1 MADKKFT
8 LTFDANMDVSKV
20 KKSVSEI
27 QSALNGINLSKS
39 MASSASGTF
48 KKLLEELDNYNNLT
62 SQAATSMADI
72 KKADKSLQSI
82 LDLFDKINN
91 IAEEVGA
98 NPINFINPT
107 ELKKIN
113 AAKKA
118 LEGAKQ
124 AMSNTAVAAKKAN
137 LQDQFD
143 KAKKKVDDL
152 NNQVGQLNNK
162 ISSKK
167 AAKIGIEASLEKARE
182 NLALLR
188 KELANLEANPVK
200 AETKTTSKKGVK
212 TTENLNA
219 QEVENYKNKLNE
231 TKTKI
236 GETERAITQLNK
248 DLQSTDTSKMEEELE
263 QIEQKMK
270 EATQAM
276 NELGEKLKHVGK
288 DNRTETIKKL
298 RDELAD
304 LTGKAK
310 KDIPQTIDKIE
321 EFIQSLS
328 QAEKVK
334 VTEALNKMNAELAE
348 TARESEKAAKGLDKT
363 TKEGEQLSR
372 TVQDIENLKNQVLDF
387 FSITNTIQIF
397 KNAVRDAFDTVKELD
412 AVMTETA
419 VVTDF
424 SIGDMWDKLPEYAD
438 QANKLG
444 ASIKD
449 LYAAN
454 TLYYQQGLN
463 SQQAMSVGVETMKMA
478 RIANMDAAQATEA
491 MTAALRGFNME
502 INEISA
508 GRINDV
514 YSELAAITASDTEQI
529 ATAMSKTA
537 SIAAS
542 ANMEF
547 ETTAALL
554 AQIIE
559 TTQEAPETAGTAMK
573 TIIARFTEV
582 KELFSEGVLTGEDSE
597 GEEININKIDAA
609 LKTVGISLKDFLNGS
624 KGIDDI
630 FLELASKWDSLDLAT
645 QRYIATTAAGSR
657 QQSRFIAMMSNYG
670 RTMELV
676 NAANNSAGA
685 SQKQFNKTTES
696 LEAKIQ
702 RLKNAWAEFT
712 MGLANNSLIKT
723 GVDLLTNLLTTINS
737 LTDAGDSKIGK
748 FTTSLLRLG
757 TVLIGLKG
765 GQSAINGILKFL
777 TNTGITEILGMK
789 GMETG
794 KVDFFAAI
802 KKAVSSLGESLT
814 KTKTGL
820 AQILTNLKDPAW
832 WGGSIKALGTALKS
846 AGKVV
851 LGFLKTWGGWIA
863 LIVGITLTIKTMV
876 TAFNEAQK
884 AAKMEKL
891 QESMS
896 KLAEEAEE
904 AKNELNEIS
913 NSRKNL
919 ENLENTLDDLIKGT
933 NEWKQSLIAV
943 NQEVLRLIDQYP
955 ELGKY
960 VTTGQNGQLSID
972 SKGWDEVYSQQ
983 LQLVTNISGLQSTTT
998 AQIKELQAGMEFDKF
1013 VVELQ
1018 DEGFQQDL
1026 TEFEIGLN
1034 DWYDS
1039 TFKFF
1044 GKEVTWGE
1052 ILSSFADGAAMMYGM
1067 GATPNSDLNREIRA
1081 QGGYQAY
1088 YQKQKTGGLT
1098 DQEYTDL
1105 AAAFTEAGIT
1115 MADDLS
1121 DSELKMAQEIYS
1133 DSNYDPIFMDAVINK
1148 AKELGQAFDDLGS
1161 KSLSLVLQ
1169 EEQASKNFVRNAIS
1183 SAEELSNIEYGDALM
1198 EFLAGVKNYEDLNAE
1213 IKDEKERILSE
1224 TTDSKD
1230 LMAEYAALY
1239 GKYYADGKLYTDSSM
1254 STQIEGL
1261 SDDYLANAIASANIT
1276 IKVKEDALQI
1286 AQTGLKGKNTELFD
1300 DLFSANGSEISSKQI
1315 AQYTTKNGYDFN
1327 SMAKDLGFAGSDSKS
1342 SLEEMAE
1349 KLGTTTEDIIKTL
1362 IENFESAT
1370 DRIAKQRRDL
1380 TRQMSKYSSKDLQGY
1395 EVNAA
1400 ILSALELKF
1409 GEQIRYTLENV
1420 ISSLEITGDQALISK
1435 GYEQF
1440 RNIAMA
1446 GNEED
1451 VHKLYSFIEEIDWS
1465 NPIDAVYTLNQEIQK
1480 GSGLTSDYAK
1490 GMMEIE
1496 SSFFGAGN
1504 QMQYFLKS
1512 SDFKEMQEDLTEI
1525 VDLNGELT
1533 ASDVLDLADDYKSLN
1548 KILKNTEATAGGVAK
1563 ALQLVAEGKLGIYQ
1577 LTDAVMA
1584 SLEGF
1589 DSLNSLIAETL
1600 KTLEDFDPG
1609 PNENEVADFI
1619 NTAYETISE
1628 NLKAG
1633 AVGNTQNFSYLDF
1646 LFPGWRDGKEG
1657 DELVAQMEYLS
1668 GKLQDNAT
1676 NMRRSWSDIAAKKD
1690 IYGKEIEFDEGSGRT
1705 YEDLSVQDT
1714 GSEILLT
1721 GWEGK
1726 DMTTNDIV
1734 DWIADAYE
1742 VSDDYARMM
1751 LADFKNYSADL
1762 AVELNANDYA
1772 AGIGDA
1778 YDALNTVK
1786 VGDIEERAGVDK
1798 KIIDESEIQAIATL
1812 YQQEFDKVYEYFDE
1826 RGAVITDFYDENGML
1841 EETAIIM
1848 AELDKVAQS
1857 GGEDGARWVNQFMSQ
1872 AGSKLNVD
1880 GLNKA
1885 LGDVGIPEAAKARIT
1900 QDIVDSMFAA
1910 GQSQVDID
1918 VTLSD
1923 GNVHTIPITP
1933 DINLETAIANAE
1945 TQLANSNLAEAIVS
1959 AFSNVTISPGVDTE
1973 NMTNYVVSAI
1983 KAADGTTVVIAPDQ
1997 GSLNTLTTSITGA
2010 AQEAKP
2016 YVHVSSNISSII
2028 SSIKS
2033 ISRTV
2038 TVTVKY
2044 NEVGKPSGGN
2054 AADPDFF
2061 VNNAVGVKNARSS
2074 YNALVSEE
2082 GPELIQTKNGAYLT
2096 GQNGPEFA
2104 HINKG
2109 DTVYTAE
2116 ETAQILKNR
2125 KHTFIPRYDSG
2136 KYVSGYGYGSAYS
2149 GGKSTSKKEDEW
2161 ENPFDKLYN
2170 LVRKIDEELRRRER
2184 IERRYEKLLENIDA
2198 SANKI
2203 IDVSRE
2209 QLAQL
2214 EKERMLQEQLIAGR
2228 KYQIEQYQAENAE
2241 LAKYAFITQNE
2252 QGEDVLRIDW
2262 NAINAVTDEDEGQRI
2277 EDYVSQLEEWF
2288 EAILEAEDVL
2298 WDIEDEVAEI
2308 KERGK
2313 EEYFELEDAI
2323 KEALAQSYQDEI
2335 DKLSEI
2341 NESINDTNS
2350 SLLDAMQKSLD
2361 KQRQERDNKKTEDDL
2376 AEKQRR
2382 LLYLQQDTSG
2392 ANAMEILQLQKEIQE
2407 GQEDYTDTLIDQK
2420 ISELQEQNDEAAKQR
2435 EQQITIAQA
2444 QLDHYIESGKI
2455 WEDVYTLMDEG
2466 LDADTGL
2473 VRGSRL
2479 EELLKSAD
2487 AYQGMSEI
2495 GKMEWLNETN
2505 NLIAQG
2511 LSYLEVGRQLEDI
2524 GVDKGTEIEFTNENG
2539 QTLKGTVNEDGS
2551 VTASDGKTYNNV
2563 YQEYDGKYYAGENIE
2578 QVKEPTV
2585 EGPEQGETEQQP
2597 VQNSKYT
2604 EDNIIGIAEAV
2615 WLKGSDASGWGAGE
2629 IRKSRVDQKIGTG
2642 AGQEVQTRINQ
2653 IANKK
2658 VGTGKAKKALTEYYY
2673 GKFKQ
2678 GGLADF
2684 TGPAWLDGTKSRPE
2698 LVLNQKD
2705 TQNFIQ
2711 LKDILASILGR
2722 GGATNNTSTENNG
2735 DITYDIDIN
2744 VESIGSDYDVEQVA
2758 NKVKSMIGA
2767 DARYRNNNTVSLMR

>member
-8 LTFDANMDVSKV
+8 LTFDVDGNLSPIKSAVKDFQTTIKSAKFQIPVGIQGNIDKTISKLNAEIAEFESLTSQGFSNMADISKAEKSFAKITSLMRQLGSQGEQIKGLDPKKFLPKEILERTAKLEKAFNKLGDIKVNTKKIDAQTEAV
-20 KKSVSEI
+20 KKQKEEVDGLRTKYE
-27 QSALNGINLSKS
+27 ALAAENKTAGARKGNLSSSIKAKEKEAEAIQQQMKALEQVKGGKS
-39 MASSASGTF
+39 SAEYSKLNSEFKTLSKTISAQKAEFASLDTSINKNKTTMSGLRVQLDGASSA
-48 KKLLEELDNYNNLT
+48 LDQMEESLK
-62 SQAATSMADI
+62 Q
-72 KKADKSLQSI
+72 LQSSANVNE
-82 LDLFDKINN
+82 DL
-91 IAEEVGA
+91 
-98 NPINFINPT
+98 
-107 ELKKIN
+107 
-113 AAKKA
+113 
-118 LEGAKQ
+118 
-124 AMSNTAVAAKKAN
+124 
-137 LQDQFD
+137 
-143 KAKKKVDDL
+143 
-152 NNQVGQLNNK
+152 
-162 ISSKK
+162 
-167 AAKIGIEASLEKARE
+167 E
-182 NLALLR
+182 NLR
-188 KELANLEANPVK
+188 KELAQLKNVNIDEIPDDLDEIKRIINSLDGDHI
-200 AETKTTSKKGVK
+200 KTIRDGLT
-212 TTENLNA
+212 N
-219 QEVENYKNKLNE
+219 
-231 TKTKI
+231 I
-236 GETERAITQLNK
+236 GQAASDMAPSTQRAAKSL
-248 DLQSTDTSKMEEELE
+248 
-263 QIEQKMK
+263 
-270 EATQAM
+270 
-276 NELGEKLKHVGK
+276 
-288 DNRTETIKKL
+288 
-298 RDELAD
+298 DELNREGVE
-304 LTGKAK
+304 LTRVG
-310 KDIPQTIDKIE
+310 QE
-321 EFIQSLS
+321 
-328 QAEKVK
+328 
-334 VTEALNKMNAELAE
+334 
-348 TARESEKAAKGLDKT
+348 
-363 TKEGEQLSR
+363 
-372 TVQDIENLKNQVLDF
+372 IENLKGQVLDF

-582 KELFSEGVLTGEDSE
+582 KELFSEGMLTGEDSE

-630 FLELASKWDSLDLAT
+630 FLELASKWNSLDLAT

-657 QQSRFIAMMSNYG
+657 QQSRFIAMMSNYD

-676 NAANNSAGA
+676 TAANNSAGA
-685 SQKQFNKTTES
+685 SQKQFGKTLDS
-696 LEAKIQ
+696 LDAKLQ
-702 RLKNAWAEFT
+702 RLSNAWDTFV
-712 MGLANNSLIKT
+712 MGLADNDIIKF
-723 GVDLLTNLLTTINS
+723 GVDLLTKLLETVNN
-737 LTDAGDSKIGK
+737 LTDDLGGTAGSIAKLGIAFVALKTGK
-748 FTTSLLRLG
+748 NLFNSIFDITP
-757 TVLIGLKG
+757 LK
-765 GQSAINGILKFL
+765 QKLSEA
-777 TNTGITEILGMK
+777 TGITGTFAQTLTKMGVKIKTETEENIDAASASMNKFTGGLMAAGVACGALAQYLRSM
-789 GMETG
+789 GME
-794 KVDFFAAI
+794 DFAKGLEIAGGALITVASGLNLVNSIAVAAGTTVPALLSSIGAALLPILPYILAIAAAI
-802 KKAVSSLGESLT
+802 GAVVLIAKK
-814 KTKTGL
+814 
-820 AQILTNLKDPAW
+820 IYD
-832 WGGSIKALGTALKS
+832 KS
-846 AGKVV
+846 AAGR
-851 LGFLKTWGGWIA
+851 LKAAQKDT
-863 LIVGITLTIKTMV
+863 
-876 TAFNEAQK
+876 QK
-884 AAKMEKL
+884 AADAAKEA
-891 QESMS
+891 
-896 KLAEEAEE
+896 AEEY
-904 AKNELNEIS
+904 NNLN
-913 NSRKNL
+913 
-919 ENLENTLDDLIKGT
+919 
-933 NEWKQSLIAV
+933 
-943 NQEVLRLIDQYP
+943 
-955 ELGKY
+955 
-960 VTTGQNGQLSID
+960 
-972 SKGWDEVYSQQ
+972 
-983 LQLVTNISGLQSTTT
+983 
-998 AQIKELQAGMEFDKF
+998 
-1013 VVELQ
+1013 
-1018 DEGFQQDL
+1018 
-1026 TEFEIGLN
+1026 
-1034 DWYDS
+1034 
-1039 TFKFF
+1039 
-1044 GKEVTWGE
+1044 
-1052 ILSSFADGAAMMYGM
+1052 
-1067 GATPNSDLNREIRA
+1067 
-1081 QGGYQAY
+1081 
-1088 YQKQKTGGLT
+1088 
-1098 DQEYTDL
+1098 
-1105 AAAFTEAGIT
+1105 
-1115 MADDLS
+1115 
-1121 DSELKMAQEIYS
+1121 
-1133 DSNYDPIFMDAVINK
+1133 
-1148 AKELGQAFDDLGS
+1148 
-1161 KSLSLVLQ
+1161 
-1169 EEQASKNFVRNAIS
+1169 NAIS
-1183 SAEELSNIEYGDALM
+1183 SIADKTEGLQELTKGTQEWRDAVVSLNSEILELVNTYPELAGFLGNEGGVLKIDYDKTATNKYGKEYNAQDVLNSYLRKQTETQQIYNQRQIREKQAEIELQFTKTVKDFIGNLSNLDIEKAERESSTGNSWNDAREIVDKLAIEIAKGNVQTDEQSLQTWFNANNLEMRDYEEFDYSVFKTYGDYLLSQQEAINGLTDATIAAHM
-1198 EFLAGVKNYEDLNAE
+1198 AMLKLSNVSDEATEAVTNFDENILRDAYNAQLKE
-1213 IKDEKERILSE
+1213 AKERSLTEEDKRAYAEHMGYKYE
-1224 TTDSKD
+1224 TRTSGSKYGMVPEFEYVALVD
-1230 LMAEYAALY
+1230 KNGKTVTQDAKFDQEVRDFIVNRATNEDFTAVLQKMAEHYDNADEREQELFTEIFSNGLQKLSQTTLAKYATLQN
-1239 GKYYADGKLYTDSSM
+1239 GQFGLDQS
-1254 STQIEGL
+1254 EGNL
-1261 SDDYLANAIASANIT
+1261 
-1276 IKVKEDALQI
+1276 DAL
-1286 AQTGLKGKNTELFD
+1286 AQAMNF
-1300 DLFSANGSEISSKQI
+1300 
-1315 AQYTTKNGYDFN
+1315 
-1327 SMAKDLGFAGSDSKS
+1327 
-1342 SLEEMAE
+1342 
-1349 KLGTTTEDIIKTL
+1349 
-1362 IENFESAT
+1362 ENFE
-1370 DRIAKQRRDL
+1370 DMAKILEIGSEQLASQLNEIFITGGAEFIKARKNMVKN
-1380 TRQMSKYSSKDLQGY
+1380 MSKYSSKDMQGY
-1395 EVNAA
+1395 ESNAA

-1409 GEQIRYTLENV
+1409 GERINSILDSV
-1420 ISSLEITGDQALISK
+1420 FLSLEKTGDQALVSR

-1440 RNIAMA
+1440 RDVVITS
-1446 GNEED
+1446 NEEGMGQ
-1451 VHKLYSFIEEIDWS
+1451 VLSFIDSIDWS

-1548 KILKNTEATAGGVAK
+1548 KILKNTEVTAGGVAR

-1657 DELVAQMEYLS
+1657 DELVAQMEYLT
-1668 GKLQDNAT
+1668 GKLEDNAT
-1676 NMRRSWSDIAAKKD
+1676 NMRRSWSDIAAEKD

-1705 YEDLSVQDT
+1705 FDDLRVHDT

-1726 DMTTNDIV
+1726 GMTTNDIV

-1772 AGIGDA
+1772 AGIGEA

-1786 VGDIEERAGVDK
+1786 VGDIEERASVDK

-1812 YQQEFDKVYEYFDE
+1812 YQQEFDDVYAYFKE

-1841 EETAIIM
+1841 EETAVIM

-1900 QDIVDSMFAA
+1900 QDIIDSMMAA
-1910 GQSQVDID
+1910 SGAESMMVD

-1923 GNVHTIPITP
+1923 GSTTALEITP
-1933 DINLETAIANAE
+1933 NINLETAIANAE
-1945 TQLANSNLAEAIVS
+1945 TELANSKLAESIVS

-1997 GSLNTLTTSITGA
+1997 DSLNTLTTSITGA

-2028 SSIKS
+2028 SSIES

-2044 NEVGKPSGGN
+2044 DEVGKPSGGN

-2125 KHTFIPRYDSG
+2125 KHTLIPRYA
-2136 KYVSGYGYGSAYS
+2136 SGYGYGSAYS
-2149 GGKSTSKKEDEW
+2149 GGKSTSKKEEDEW

-2170 LVRKIDEELRRRER
+2170 LVRKIDEELRQRER
-2184 IERRYEKLLENIDA
+2184 IERRYEKLLDSIDKT
-2198 SANKI
+2198 ANEIVKI
-2203 IDVSRE
+2203 SKE
-2209 QLAQL
+2209 ELSQL
-2214 EKERMLQEQLIAGR
+2214 EKEKAYQEKRISERRSQIDA
-2228 KYQIEQYQAENAE
+2228 YQQENSD
-2241 LAKYAFITQNE
+2241 LAKYAGFTTDEN
-2252 QGEDVLRIDW
+2252 GNYVLRIDW
-2262 NAINAVTDEDEGQRI
+2262 DAINAITDPEEGERV
-2277 EDYVSQLEEWF
+2277 EKYVSQMEEWADDI
-2288 EAILEAEDVL
+2288 EEAEKAL
-2298 WDIEDEVAEI
+2298 WDIEDAVQDI
-2308 KERGK
+2308 KDRGK
-2313 EEYFELEDAI
+2313 DQYLKFEDSI
-2323 KEALAQSYQDEI
+2323 KEAVIKSYQDEI

-2341 NESINDTNS
+2341 NGSINDTNT
-2350 SLLDAMQKSLD
+2350 SLIDALQKTIS
-2361 KQRQERDNKKTEDDL
+2361 KQRQERDNKRTEEDL
-2376 AEKQRR
+2376 SEKQRR
-2382 LLYLQQDTSG
+2382 LSYLQQDTSG
-2392 ANAMEILQLQKEIQE
+2392 ANALEILQLQKEIEE

-2435 EQQITIAQA
+2435 EQQIAIAQA
-2444 QLDHYIESGKI
+2444 QLDHYIESGEI
-2455 WEDVYTLMDEG
+2455 WKEVYALMDDG
-2466 LDADTGL
+2466 LDPDKGL
-2473 VRGSRL
+2473 IRGSRL
-2479 EELLKSAD
+2479 EELLQSSAG
-2487 AYQGMSEI
+2487 YIGMSEI
-2495 GKMEWLNETN
+2495 GKMEWMNETN
-2505 NLIAQG
+2505 DMIAQG
-2511 LSYLEVGRQLEDI
+2511 LAYLELGRQLEDI
-2524 GVDKGTEIEFTNENG
+2524 GVDQDSEIEFT
-2539 QTLKGTVNEDGS
+2539 TKDGRVITGKVDS
-2551 VTASDGKTYNNV
+2551 EGNVIGSDGKTYTNV
-2563 YQEYDGKYYAGENIE
+2563 YQGYDGKYYAGE
-2578 QVKEPTV
+2578 EPEKTSVPKV
-2585 EGPEQGETEQQP
+2585 ESPPGATSGSGSSSSQKQD
-2597 VQNSKYT
+2597 KYT
-2604 EDNIIGIAEAV
+2604 EDNIIGIAEAI
-2615 WLKGSDASGWGAGE
+2615 WLKGSDVSGWGYGAD
-2629 IRKSRVDQKIGTG
+2629 RKSRINQKIGDG
-2642 AGQEVQTRINQ
+2642 AGNEVQSRIDK

-2658 VGTGKAKKALTEYYY
+2658 LGTGKAKKSLTEYYY

-2711 LKDILASILGR
+2711 LKDILASIMEKGSS
-2722 GGATNNTSTENNG
+2722 TQTSTENNG

-2744 VESIGSDYDVEQVA
+2744 VESIGSDYDIEQVA
-2758 NKVKSMIGA
+2758 NKVKSMIGE
-2767 DARYRNNNTVSLMR
+2767 DARYRNNNTVSLAR